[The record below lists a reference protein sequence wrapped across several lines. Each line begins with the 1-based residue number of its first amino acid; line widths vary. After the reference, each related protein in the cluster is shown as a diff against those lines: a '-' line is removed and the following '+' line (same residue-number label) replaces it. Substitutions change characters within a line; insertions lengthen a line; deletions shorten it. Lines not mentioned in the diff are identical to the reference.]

1 MVLKVATDTPKGNII
16 IEELEKFLRSE
27 LLRTWTEQGHYMNG
41 KIVKEA
47 DFVVKRTLEGIDL
60 SIFMFAYGAIME
72 TGTQSSKIPFSKPTG
87 RGGTSKYIQALVKY
101 AQKRMSLP
109 DQQAKQVAFAIAMKQ
124 KQEGMPTSDSFRY
137 SSTGKRTRWI
147 QETMLRT
154 RGKIQERLF
163 NYMDVVLSTTFENM
177 ILKYT
182 STQ

>member
-1 MVLKVATDTPKGNII
+1 MACICPPIDMPEGVTRLVGSYVKKFNPGTADSCWYISSINLRVPGSYRNSFDGMNFGVDIELKQTRR
-16 IEELEKFLRSE
+16 F
-27 LLRTWTEQGHYMNG
+27 
-41 KIVKEA
+41 
-47 DFVVKRTLEGIDL
+47 DFC
-60 SIFMFAYGAIME
+60 
-72 TGTQSSKIPFSKPTG
+72 
-87 RGGTSKYIQALVKY
+87 
-101 AQKRMSLP
+101 LP